1 MSTELKNKFL
11 DYEIKFLDREIS
23 KCHVLYMALYNLAV
37 LLLSL
42 GMVFNFANL
51 NRLLILG
58 TIIAGFAVLHLAS
71 KISKKYCKLLEERI
85 KMNKQNYY
93 KCKHE

>member
-1 MSTELKNKFL
+1 MNKELKNKFL
-11 DYEIKFLDREIS
+11 DYENKFLDCEIS
-23 KCHVLYMALYNLAV
+23 KYHVLYMVLYNLAV

-51 NRLLILG
+51 NNLLILG
-58 TIIAGFAVLHLAS
+58 TIIVGFAVLHLAF

-85 KMNKQNYY
+85 KIN
-93 KCKHE
+93 E

>member
-11 DYEIKFLDREIS
+11 DYENKFLDREIS
-23 KCHVLYMALYNLAV
+23 KYHILYMVLYTLALF
-37 LLLSL
+37 LLSL

-51 NRLLILG
+51 NSLLILG
-58 TIIAGFAVLHLAS
+58 TIIVGFTVLHLSS

-85 KMNKQNYY
+85 KIN
-93 KCKHE
+93 E

>member
-71 KISKKYCKLLEERI
+71 KISKKYCKLLEERTKI
-85 KMNKQNYY
+85 N
-93 KCKHE
+93 E